1 MEITIKDLYQ
11 NIDTLP
17 KSLYKQANDFL
28 EFLKFQNE
36 KEEYEVPEWQKE
48 EVLRR
53 MKYAEEHPES
63 LISEEEI
70 DIFLNELEN
79 EI

>member
-1 MEITIKDLYQ
+1 MEITIKDLYK

-17 KSLYKQANDFL
+17 KSIYKQANDFL

-36 KEEYEVPEWQKE
+36 KEEYQIPEWQKKE
-48 EVLRR
+48 ISKR
-53 MKYAEEHPES
+53 MKYAKEHPNS
-63 LISEEEI
+63 LVSEEEMN
-70 DIFLNELEN
+70 IFLNELEN